1 MTRLKTI
8 GIWLLQAVTAFAM
21 VAAGSQKFTS
31 AAVWE
36 RMFHKWGY
44 PDHFY
49 LVIGA
54 VEVDRRHRPADT
66 PDRQR

>member
-1 MTRLKTI
+1 MSPEDAMTRLKTI

-44 PDHFY
+44 PTTSTWS
-49 LVIGA
+49 LA
-54 VEVDRRHRPADT
+54 RSR
-66 PDRQR
+66 